1 MARGPCN
8 EWTFSKKCNEYK
20 KIKIYLCFIKSFELK
35 IKIICRRNIFF
46 LIYIKVFS
54 SFFFPF
60 LEDKKNQRD
69 GEKAHF
75 RQRQKIIIFFISCI
89 LFTIFCLCLKMSL
102 FTISLIFLHLPS
114 KMYYKYFSFLSPPKS
129 LQNLSV
135 FFTLSLMWRFWYLKH
150 FCNGNNW
157 CYFFGCAHLLFIQF
171 TVLAL

>member
-69 GEKAHF
+69 GEKARF

-89 LFTIFCLCLKMSL
+89 LFTIFCLCLKWTFSPSL
-102 FTISLIFLHLPS
+102 WFFSIYLLKCIINISPFCLHQNPYKIFLYSLH
-114 KMYYKYFSFLSPPKS
+114 FL
-129 LQNLSV
+129 
-135 FFTLSLMWRFWYLKH
+135 
-150 FCNGNNW
+150 
-157 CYFFGCAHLLFIQF
+157 
-171 TVLAL
+171 